1 MTANTLHVLQR
12 VWPIILANASVP
24 LLGLADTAVMGRF
37 GTTAELAGLAA
48 VNFIFN
54 LLYWSCGFL
63 RMATTGYV
71 AQASGRGD
79 TEEIQA
85 LCLRMFVVALMIG
98 VALVAT
104 QLLISHTVF
113 AVLRASEEAE
123 SQARI
128 YFHLR
133 IWGAPATLALYVVM
147 GLLIGLGKSRLLLA
161 LQVGLNLTNIVLDI
175 LLVTVAEWGLAGVAA
190 GTLVTEWLF
199 AGIAIALL
207 VRHRHDPSRPLR
219 AAIGK
224 AFSRGALA
232 TAFSANRDLF
242 IRTLCLLLGFGWF
255 LQCSAGFGDTV
266 LAANHL
272 LLAIISFSAFFLDG
286 FAYVAEADVG
296 KAIGTRD
303 RQAFRQSVRTTTICA
318 IVCGILLALGIY
330 LLGDVLLSWLTT
342 IQPVHASATALLPLV
357 CLYIALSAAA
367 FQLDGIFIG
376 ALEHRA
382 LRNASIASMIFF
394 VACSFALEDQGV
406 TGLWLAF
413 SAYVLARALGL
424 LLAYPAIERH
434 F

>member
-1 MTANTLHVLQR
+1 MPSNTIRILQR
-12 VWPIILANASVP
+12 AWPIILANASVP
-24 LLGLADTAVMGRF
+24 LLGLADAAIMGRF

-79 TEEIQA
+79 MAEIQA
-85 LCLRMFVVALMIG
+85 LCLRMSAIAAVIG
-98 VALVAT
+98 AVLVAS
-104 QLLISHTVF
+104 QLPVSHMVF
-113 AVLRASEEAE
+113 AILRASEDAEA
-123 SQARI
+123 QARI
-128 YFHLR
+128 YFHIR
-133 IWGAPATLALYVVM
+133 IWGAPATLVLYVVM

-161 LQVGLNLTNIVLDI
+161 LQVGLNLTNITLDL
-175 LLVTVAEWGLAGVAA
+175 LLVTVAELGLAGVAA
-190 GTLVTEWLF
+190 GTLVTEWVF
-199 AGIAIALL
+199 AGIAIFLLFHSRRHQRSSLAAAL
-207 VRHRHDPSRPLR
+207 
-219 AAIGK
+219 GN
-224 AFSRGALA
+224 AFSKGALQ
-232 TAFSANRDLF
+232 TVFFANRDLF

-255 LQCSAGFGDTV
+255 LQRSADYGDLV

-296 KAIGTRD
+296 KAIGTGD
-303 RQAFRQSVRTTTICA
+303 RQAFRQSVRTTTVCA
-318 IVCGILLALGIY
+318 VVCGLLLAASIFLF
-330 LLGDVLLSWLTT
+330 GDLVLSGLTT
-342 IQPVHASATALLPLV
+342 IAPVHASATALLPLA
-357 CLYIALSAAA
+357 CLYIAFSAAA

-382 LRNASIASMIFF
+382 LRNASIGSMVFF
-394 VACSFALEDQGV
+394 VACSLALETQGE

-413 SAYVLARALGL
+413 CAYVLARALGL
-424 LLAYPAIERH
+424 LWAYPAIGRH